1 MFIKVNMKKYENII
15 TLNMNDTK
23 THLILVSRLFCTSIL
38 HKIHLINHFF
48 FNENNKNYKLSTTFF
63 LLCYIYSPKNVY
75 FRFPFRLI

>member
-48 FNENNKNYKLSTTFF
+48 LLKTIKIISCQQLFF
-63 LLCYIYSPKNVY
+63 Y
-75 FRFPFRLI
+75 FVIFTLRKMFTLDFLFD